1 MGPWHLA
8 GKPAVIVRT
17 WVLTCSAPPGPRP
30 VGCTEFRASAQGEE
44 GQRAAAPAQQR
55 AFQAEAEGGRGE
67 AEATEGPQEE
77 ALPNSGSERKEK
89 SEVQPKRA

>member
-1 MGPWHLA
+1 M
-8 GKPAVIVRT
+8 
-17 WVLTCSAPPGPRP
+17 VLTGSAPPGPRTA
-30 VGCTEFRASAQGEE
+30 GRTELRAWAQGEE

-55 AFQAEAEGGRGE
+55 ALQAEAEGGRGE

-89 SEVQPKRA
+89 SEVQPKGA